1 MNIMK
6 DWLGTFWKVIVS
18 PTPKTFLAEAQKAP
32 DKFSSAMGWLVF
44 FAIYLYGVVTIGI
57 APLPIAALISAVLLI
72 PLVVILLTSAM
83 HFVCQRVFHQKKYFY
98 DKLLYITVAIL
109 LPIQFIFAPVTLFL
123 PEKFSLALIYVLL
136 LYQIVLLALALK
148 TIANLEYWQALVTVF
163 ISVVVGILAFLCSIP
178 FIMSTVGEGRSTV
191 N

>member
-1 MNIMK
+1 
-6 DWLGTFWKVIVS
+6 
-18 PTPKTFLAEAQKAP
+18 
-32 DKFSSAMGWLVF
+32 VF
-44 FAIYLYGVVTIGI
+44 FAIYIYGVVTIGI

-83 HFVCQRVFHQKKYFY
+83 HFICQRVFRQKKYFY
-98 DKLLYITVAIL
+98 DKMLYITVAIL

-148 TIANLEYWQALVTVF
+148 AIANLEYWQALVTVF

-178 FIMSTVGEGRSTV
+178 FIMSTVGEGRSAV